1 MLLTPEET
9 KQQTRELWK
18 TCFNDSEDFM
28 DIYFKD
34 KYTDESNLTIR
45 HDSKVVAAMQLLPY
59 RMTFYGAVEHVGY
72 ISGLGT
78 LPEFRGKGYAS
89 NLLHEAHRRLYSQ
102 GATLS
107 LLIPQDEELRHF
119 YEKPQ
124 HGAFWTSVFRQEL
137 PLDVSNDGRFD
148 KIEVTRPDEWGED
161 LYIYYRRLTS
171 ELPFMVHPSENDFF
185 AALEA
190 ADLQDGYVLVA
201 HRKRRLVGFCLAVKE
216 PNGKVYIRTLAI
228 TEAATRA
235 AFVDYLC
242 KTCGVDKV
250 YRRFCLPGS
259 LKNSVPY
266 AMARVVNVPLFLSYI
281 ATKNPGFQLH
291 VGVEGDLDIPENNGW
306 YIVENGRVRLTDIR
320 PESIVT
326 PGGLAAMFMAAQPLV
341 LDMMLDE

>member
-45 HDSKVVAAMQLLPY
+45 HDGKVVAAMQLLPY

-281 ATKNPGFQLH
+281 ATKNSGFQLH

>member
-171 ELPFMVHPSENDFF
+171 ELPFMVHPSESDFF